1 MDEVSDHTV
10 DGDGLDASGDPAGAL
25 PPGKATAV
33 PSASPSRGR
42 TGTDQATEPALRV
55 LPLGSGLVLVG
66 LGLALGLVGLRLR
79 RG

>member
-10 DGDGLDASGDPAGAL
+10 DGDDQDASEESPGAL
-25 PPGKATAV
+25 PPGKANKV
-33 PSASPSRGR
+33 PSASPSRDR